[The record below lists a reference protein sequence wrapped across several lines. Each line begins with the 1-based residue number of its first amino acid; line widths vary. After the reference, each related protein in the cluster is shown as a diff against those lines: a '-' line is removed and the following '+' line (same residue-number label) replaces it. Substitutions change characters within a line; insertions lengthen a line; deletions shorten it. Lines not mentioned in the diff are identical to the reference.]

1 MSSTNP
7 DNTLTSAE
15 VAHLN
20 RLEAIMQRGL
30 DTDLELGN
38 ALAEIRDASLYRAT
52 HQTFEAYLRDRW
64 EIRRSPDDQLSQAA
78 ETADPPSSD
87 PNVPAP
93 GMEPE
98 PRAVPRVRASG
109 RGWLANVWEQARHAF
124 GRDGVP
130 AVDVRVT
137 VHRREQP
144 AELEPEPRPTL
155 GPPVGVGAGELLAR
169 LGGLLTHAGGKI
181 ADVAHHLETRA
192 ADVDDDAREQLRDD
206 LLALHEE
213 LATATAL
220 LEPVDWDAEHE
231 RLLAGEIPPF
241 RDGADDEPD
250 E

>member
-20 RLEAIMQRGL
+20 KLEAIVQRGL

-38 ALAEIRDASLYRAT
+38 ALAEISDASLYRAT

-64 EIRRSPDDQLSQAA
+64 EIRRSPDDQLNQAA
-78 ETADPPSSD
+78 EIADPPSSD
-87 PNVPAP
+87 LERPAP
-93 GMEPE
+93 GTEPE
-98 PRAVPRVRASG
+98 PRAVAPVRARG
-109 RGWLANVWEQARHAF
+109 RAWLANVWQHARHAF
-124 GRDGVP
+124 SGDSVP
-130 AVDVRVT
+130 AADIRDT

-144 AELEPEPRPTL
+144 AELKPEPRPTL
-155 GPPVGVGAGELLAR
+155 GPPADLEAGELLPR
-169 LGGLLTHAGGKI
+169 LGWLLTHASGKI

-192 ADVDDDAREQLRDD
+192 ADLDNDAREQLRDD

-213 LATATAL
+213 LAPLTAL
-220 LEPVDWDAEHE
+220 LEPVDWDAEHA
-231 RLLAGEIPPF
+231 RLLADEIPPF
-241 RDGADDEPD
+241 RDDADDQQD